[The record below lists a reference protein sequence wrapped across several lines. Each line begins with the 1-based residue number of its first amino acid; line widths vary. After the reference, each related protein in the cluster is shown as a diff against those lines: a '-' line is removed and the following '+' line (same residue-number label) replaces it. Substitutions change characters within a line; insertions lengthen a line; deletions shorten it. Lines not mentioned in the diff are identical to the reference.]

1 MTLWQVADE
10 ATRDLMISW
19 YTQLQDGVPRGE
31 ALRAIQ
37 LAVLRGEALPAT
49 GRTLT
54 TRGVTPIARQTETA
68 DAESPGA
75 VHPFFWASIILSGE
89 TGPVARER

>member
-19 YTQLQDGVPRGE
+19 YTQVQGGVARGE

-37 LAVLRGEALPAT
+37 LAVLRGESLPAT
-49 GRTLT
+49 GRRLA
-54 TRGVTPIARQTETA
+54 TRGLRPSGAGGAAVTEA
-68 DAESPGA
+68 
-75 VHPFFWASIILSGE
+75 HPYFWASIILSGE
-89 TGPVARER
+89 TGPVARQR